1 MRLARAGYSTCAAIL
16 FALELRIGGEDH
28 ALSAKGEAN
37 LDFSAAPRASLAL
50 RSGQI
55 DLDHWLASKG
65 APTGPQVGVS
75 LTTIDV
81 TPPVPLELSYD
92 ARGLAFAGEAFNDVS
107 TTLAF
112 GAGRAAWLRFEAFG
126 PGKSRLS
133 LDGAVQFG
141 PAPDFAGKLAASAKD
156 ARRVAN
162 WLAAIAPQ
170 WALPRALPF
179 DAIDLT
185 AEAHIA
191 PAQILLRDL
200 DMRVEG
206 SRFSGTLDYAPA
218 TSAPANSTT
227 ATVAAGAAAR
237 PSRLVADLV
246 TPSLDIGALSNL
258 EVGAKLS
265 RQVGRLAALTGERA
279 LARGARIRPR
289 AVSAVLA

>member
-1 MRLARAGYSTCAAIL
+1 M
-16 FALELRIGGEDH
+16 
-28 ALSAKGEAN
+28 
-37 LDFSAAPRASLAL
+37 AL

-75 LTTIDV
+75 LTAIDV

-92 ARGLAFAGEAFNDVS
+92 AQGLTFAGEAFKDVS

-112 GAGRAAWLRFEAFG
+112 RAGRAAWLRFEASG

-133 LDGAVQFG
+133 LDGGLRFG
-141 PAPDFAGKLAASAKD
+141 STPDFTGKLTASAED
-156 ARRVAN
+156 ARQVAN
-162 WLAAIAPQ
+162 WLGAIAPQ

-179 DAIDLT
+179 HAIDLA

-218 TSAPANSTT
+218 TSATR
-227 ATVAAGAAAR
+227 ATVAAAAAAR

-246 TPSLDIGALSNL
+246 TPSLDLGALSNL
-258 EVGAKLS
+258 EFGAKLS
-265 RQVGRLAALTGERA
+265 RQVGRLAALAGERA
-279 LARGARIRPR
+279 LARGGSIRPR
-289 AVSAVLA
+289 AISAVLS